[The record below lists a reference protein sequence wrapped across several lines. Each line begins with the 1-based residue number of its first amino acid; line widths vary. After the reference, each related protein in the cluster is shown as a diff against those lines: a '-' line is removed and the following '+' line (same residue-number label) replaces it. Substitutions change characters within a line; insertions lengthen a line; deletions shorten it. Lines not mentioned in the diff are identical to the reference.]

1 MKKKAQIFPKDNKMI
16 IRILTKLMITPKN
29 DQMTILGSDR
39 THLQESKHLHGS
51 AKIMVNIKIYIIIN
65 PRVLP
70 SKVL

>member
-1 MKKKAQIFPKDNKMI
+1 
-16 IRILTKLMITPKN
+16 
-29 DQMTILGSDR
+29 MTILGSDR